1 MAYQSPIILH
11 QCGSCNI
18 SVDKQ
23 IYMKGVNCGAIYD
36 PSKHIFKVQD
46 KIIVKI
52 NSNKYQLEEY
62 HFHTPGEHDINDT
75 IYDAEVHY
83 VFVQLHPGEKH
94 RPGNYICR
102 NVCCGDEHHTANE
115 SKTDDTVRN
124 ILVIGR
130 VICPDDECI
139 DLDKIQVDVPSCYY
153 MYDGSLTTGNYA
165 PVRWI
170 VGDYPMIMNVNEIK
184 HFSKS
189 ARPIQSLD
197 GRIVLFSD
205 NGYLE
210 RAGDVATQHCR

>member
-11 QCGSCNI
+11 HCYSCNI
-18 SVDKQ
+18 NVDKQ
-23 IYMKGVNCGAIYD
+23 IHIKGFNYGAIYD

-46 KIIVKI
+46 KIIIKL

-62 HFHTPGEHDINDT
+62 HFHTPGEHDVNNK

-94 RPGNYICR
+94 RPENYICR
-102 NVCCGDEHHTANE
+102 NVCCDNEPDTSNE
-115 SKTDDTVRN
+115 SKTDDDCDCPCDDTVRN

-130 VICPDDECI
+130 LICPDDDCI
-139 DLDKIQVDVPSCYY
+139 ELDKIQVDVPSRYY

-170 VGDYPMIMNVNEIK
+170 VGDSPICMNVNEIEY
-184 HFSKS
+184 FTKS

-205 NGYLE
+205 NY
-210 RAGDVATQHCR
+210 